1 MLRTLLRN
9 DTGATLSEFALLA
22 PVFFVF
28 LFGTIEGSRM
38 LWMQQTLETVAYSTA
53 RCASVN
59 TACAQVSA
67 AKDHAVARAA
77 GYGVT
82 IDADEVTVENNVT
95 CRGFPASNRA
105 SITIPLNSVMAS
117 LVPVFPESI
126 TAESCYPVLTPPT

>member
-1 MLRTLLRN
+1 MLRALFRN
-9 DTGATLSEFALLA
+9 DAGATLSEFALLA

-28 LFGTIEGSRM
+28 LFGTIEGGRM

-67 AKDHAVARAA
+67 AKGHAVARAA

-82 IDADEVTVENNVT
+82 IASADVTVERNVT
-95 CRGFPASNRA
+95 CRGFPASNRT
-105 SITIPLNSVMAS
+105 SITIPLNSVMGS
-117 LVPVFPESI
+117 LVPAFPESI